1 METRPKPP
9 WWEAG
14 IRLLFERMS
23 SLECAYSLGQFS
35 QQGPFV
41 LADTLAA
48 KAQECA
54 FLCRIGNFVAEL
66 DEKIPVCNDI
76 FGRSFL
82 PQKIEGG
89 SRFVSCF
96 FA

>member
-9 WWEAG
+9 WSEAG
-14 IRLLFERMS
+14 IRFLFERMS
-23 SLECAYSLGQFS
+23 SLERAYSFSQFS
-35 QQGPFV
+35 QQGPLV
-41 LADTLAA
+41 LADPLAA

-66 DEKIPVCNDI
+66 EEKIPVCSDI
-76 FGRSFL
+76 FSRAFL
-82 PQKIEGG
+82 PQQIEGC

-96 FA
+96 LA